1 MKRFI
6 GMVFV
11 AAVTIATTV
20 VLNLGLVA
28 GYPWSDQ
35 IGGR

>member
-6 GMVFV
+6 GMMLV
-11 AAVTIATTV
+11 AAMTIATTV

-28 GYPWSDQ
+28 GYPWSDK
-35 IGGR
+35 IGGH